1 MIQEIFTAAFITSLV
16 AAAIRIATP
25 LVLVSMGEL
34 VTERSGILN
43 MSLEGIMSVGAFSA
57 YVVTLLSGNVLFG
70 FIAALAFGALVG
82 LLVAFTT
89 VTLRAN
95 QVVIGLALVFLLTGL
110 VGFLFRAIFG
120 IILIPETIE
129 QLPILRI
136 PFLADIPYI
145 GTMFFEHNI
154 FVYAAFALVPI
165 LSFIL
170 FKTEFGLKIRAVGE
184 KPEAVDTLG
193 INVETLRYI
202 CIIFGGIMAA
212 CGGALL
218 SLELGFFREYMV
230 SGRGWIAIAI
240 VIFGNWTPKKAL
252 GGALLF
258 GLVDAFQYRIQT
270 IVRIPYMI
278 LLTLPYLVVI
288 GALMIVSRRTG
299 APAALGTAYVRG
311 GESA

>member
-1 MIQEIFTAAFITSLV
+1 LIQEIFTAAFITSLV

-34 VTERSGILN
+34 VSERSGVLN

-57 YVVTLLSGNVLFG
+57 YVVALLSGNVLFG

-288 GALMIVSRRTG
+288 GALMLVSRRSG

-311 GESA
+311 GKSA